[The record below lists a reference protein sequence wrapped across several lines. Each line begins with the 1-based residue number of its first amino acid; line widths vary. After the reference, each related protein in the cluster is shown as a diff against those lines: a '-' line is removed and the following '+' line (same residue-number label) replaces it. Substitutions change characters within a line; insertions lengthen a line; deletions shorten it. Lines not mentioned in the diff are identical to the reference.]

1 MVLQKVRYGDLED
14 NYDVI
19 CVIDHS
25 VLGGEF
31 TVCGNALPDS
41 SIITFGF
48 EAIGKSFSGT
58 IKDVT
63 CLNCKNRI
71 NYFKNFKMTT
81 VLLENYP
88 MNVTITDCKNKHINK
103 NVNFIE
109 RFAWF
114 PVLVKSSDNIFR
126 YIWMKSYYERF
137 EKTVYDN
144 YKIDSFGNIRI
155 VTEEE
160 WLLTGNME
168 LPKY

>member
-1 MVLQKVRYGDLED
+1 
-14 NYDVI
+14 
-19 CVIDHS
+19 
-25 VLGGEF
+25 
-31 TVCGNALPDS
+31 
-41 SIITFGF
+41 
-48 EAIGKSFSGT
+48 
-58 IKDVT
+58 
-63 CLNCKNRI
+63 
-71 NYFKNFKMTT
+71 MTT

-88 MNVTITDCKNKHINK
+88 MNATITDCKNKHINK

-126 YIWMKSYYERF
+126 YVWMKSYYERF